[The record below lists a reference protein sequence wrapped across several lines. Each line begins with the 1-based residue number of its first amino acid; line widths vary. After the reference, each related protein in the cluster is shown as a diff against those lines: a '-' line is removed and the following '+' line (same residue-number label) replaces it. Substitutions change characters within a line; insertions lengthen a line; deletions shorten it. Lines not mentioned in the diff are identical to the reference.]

1 MAKGVRERTIKTIK
15 TISECLAD
23 EIIAAEKNDGQK
35 SYAIRKRDEL
45 EKVAKG
51 CR

>member
-15 TISECLAD
+15 SISECLAD